1 MLKNKKSFQITKK
14 RTSKRVENNSSNKLK
29 LETNQIILS
38 GRHSILSALKNKN
51 RKLYYL
57 LLTEESSL
65 FWKEQIKVLN
75 LSLVIKIRTK
85 DELDLM
91 NNYQPH
97 QNSILVTEPLDRISL
112 DEYLFTSKQSS
123 DLPQRIIIL
132 DQVTDPQNVG
142 AIIRS
147 AYAFNMDG
155 VALSQSNSPS
165 ETSSMAKASSGAI
178 EKIKIIQLSNMSRE
192 IKKLQA
198 ANFSGIVGSKVT
210 QEWDPSLDN
219 AANQKFVSDFK
230 AKYGTYPSFYAAQ
243 SYDTI
248 RMIAAA
254 VEKVDGDMSDMDGIR
269 AALKSADYDSVRGS
283 YSYGSNNFPV
293 QNFYLREV
301 VVDGDG
307 NWTTKVVDT
316 VLTNHVDPHAS
327 DCKMK

>member
-1 MLKNKKSFQITKK
+1 MLKNKKSFHLTKK
-14 RTSKRVENNSSNKLK
+14 RKPKRVENYSSNRLK

-38 GRHSILSALKNKN
+38 GKHSILSALKNKN

-112 DEYLFTSKQSS
+112 DEYLFTSKQSF

-198 ANFSGIVGSKVT
+198 ANFNVYGLAFGGNKTISELHHENGNVAIIVGSEGKGLRRLT
-210 QEWDPSLDN
+210 
-219 AANQKFVSDFK
+219 K
-230 AKYGTYPSFYAAQ
+230 
-243 SYDTI
+243 
-248 RMIAAA
+248 
-254 VEKVDGDMSDMDGIR
+254 EKVDQLLEIPINKECESLNVAN
-269 AALKSADYDSVRGS
+269 AASIAMFELQK
-283 YSYGSNNFPV
+283 NFI
-293 QNFYLREV
+293 
-301 VVDGDG
+301 
-307 NWTTKVVDT
+307 KI
-316 VLTNHVDPHAS
+316 
-327 DCKMK
+327 

>member
-1 MLKNKKSFQITKK
+1 MLKNKKSFHITKK
-14 RTSKRVENNSSNKLK
+14 RKPKRVENNSSNRFK

-38 GRHSILSALKNKN
+38 GKHSILSALKNKN

-112 DEYLFTSKQSS
+112 DEYLFTSKQSF

-198 ANFSGIVGSKVT
+198 ANFNVYGLAFGGNKTISELHSENGNVAIIVGSEGKGLRRLT
-210 QEWDPSLDN
+210 
-219 AANQKFVSDFK
+219 K
-230 AKYGTYPSFYAAQ
+230 
-243 SYDTI
+243 
-248 RMIAAA
+248 
-254 VEKVDGDMSDMDGIR
+254 EKVDQLLEIPINKECESLNVAN
-269 AALKSADYDSVRGS
+269 AASIAMFELQK
-283 YSYGSNNFPV
+283 NFI
-293 QNFYLREV
+293 
-301 VVDGDG
+301 
-307 NWTTKVVDT
+307 KI
-316 VLTNHVDPHAS
+316 
-327 DCKMK
+327 

>member
-14 RTSKRVENNSSNKLK
+14 RKPKRVENNSSNKLK

-38 GRHSILSALKNKN
+38 GKHSILSALKNKK

-123 DLPQRIIIL
+123 HLPQRIIIL

-198 ANFSGIVGSKVT
+198 ANFNVYGLAFGGNKTISELHSENGNVAIIVGSEGKGLRRLT
-210 QEWDPSLDN
+210 
-219 AANQKFVSDFK
+219 K
-230 AKYGTYPSFYAAQ
+230 
-243 SYDTI
+243 
-248 RMIAAA
+248 
-254 VEKVDGDMSDMDGIR
+254 EKVDQLLEIPINKECESLNVAN
-269 AALKSADYDSVRGS
+269 AASIAMFELQK
-283 YSYGSNNFPV
+283 NFI
-293 QNFYLREV
+293 
-301 VVDGDG
+301 
-307 NWTTKVVDT
+307 KI
-316 VLTNHVDPHAS
+316 
-327 DCKMK
+327 

>member
-14 RTSKRVENNSSNKLK
+14 RKPKRVENNSSNKLK

-112 DEYLFTSKQSS
+112 DEYLFTSKQSF

-198 ANFSGIVGSKVT
+198 ANFNVYGLAFGGNKTISELHHENGNVAIIVGSEGKGLRRLT
-210 QEWDPSLDN
+210 
-219 AANQKFVSDFK
+219 K
-230 AKYGTYPSFYAAQ
+230 
-243 SYDTI
+243 
-248 RMIAAA
+248 
-254 VEKVDGDMSDMDGIR
+254 EKVDQLLEIPINKECESLNVAN
-269 AALKSADYDSVRGS
+269 AASIAMFELQK
-283 YSYGSNNFPV
+283 NFI
-293 QNFYLREV
+293 
-301 VVDGDG
+301 
-307 NWTTKVVDT
+307 KI
-316 VLTNHVDPHAS
+316 
-327 DCKMK
+327 

>member
-1 MLKNKKSFQITKK
+1 MVSLYTQALPNRKALFKCQWKFIFNLITKLVQMLKNKKSFQITKK
-14 RTSKRVENNSSNKLK
+14 RKPKRVENNSSNKLK

-38 GRHSILSALKNKN
+38 GRHSILSALNNKN

-57 LLTEESSL
+57 LLTKESSL

-85 DELDLM
+85 DELDLI

-112 DEYLFTSKQSS
+112 DEYLFTSKLSS

-198 ANFSGIVGSKVT
+198 ANFNVYGLAFGGNKTISELHTENGNVAIIVGSEGKGLRRLT
-210 QEWDPSLDN
+210 
-219 AANQKFVSDFK
+219 K
-230 AKYGTYPSFYAAQ
+230 
-243 SYDTI
+243 
-248 RMIAAA
+248 
-254 VEKVDGDMSDMDGIR
+254 EKVDQLLEIPINKECESLNVAN
-269 AALKSADYDSVRGS
+269 AASIAMFELQK
-283 YSYGSNNFPV
+283 NFI
-293 QNFYLREV
+293 
-301 VVDGDG
+301 
-307 NWTTKVVDT
+307 KI
-316 VLTNHVDPHAS
+316 
-327 DCKMK
+327 

>member
-14 RTSKRVENNSSNKLK
+14 RKPKRVENNSSNKLK
-29 LETNQIILS
+29 LKTNQIILS

-57 LLTEESSL
+57 LLTEESSP

-75 LSLVIKIRTK
+75 LKLVIKIRTK
-85 DELDLM
+85 DELDLIT
-91 NNYQPH
+91 NYQPH

-112 DEYLFTSKQSS
+112 DEYLFASKLSS

-198 ANFSGIVGSKVT
+198 ANFNVYGLAFGGNKTISELHSENGNVAIIVGSEGKGLRRLT
-210 QEWDPSLDN
+210 
-219 AANQKFVSDFK
+219 K
-230 AKYGTYPSFYAAQ
+230 
-243 SYDTI
+243 
-248 RMIAAA
+248 
-254 VEKVDGDMSDMDGIR
+254 EKVDQLLEIPINKECESLNVAN
-269 AALKSADYDSVRGS
+269 AASIAMFELQK
-283 YSYGSNNFPV
+283 NFI
-293 QNFYLREV
+293 
-301 VVDGDG
+301 
-307 NWTTKVVDT
+307 KI
-316 VLTNHVDPHAS
+316 
-327 DCKMK
+327 

>member
-1 MLKNKKSFQITKK
+1 M
-14 RTSKRVENNSSNKLK
+14 K

-38 GRHSILSALKNKN
+38 GRHSILSALNNKN

-57 LLTEESSL
+57 LLTKESSL

-75 LSLVIKIRTK
+75 LSLVIKIKTK

-97 QNSILVTEPLDRISL
+97 QNSILVTEPLNRISL
-112 DEYLFTSKQSS
+112 DEYLLTSKQNS

-155 VALSQSNSPS
+155 VALSQSNSPT

-198 ANFSGIVGSKVT
+198 ANFNVYGLAFGGNKTISELHSENGNVAIIVGSEGKGLRRLT
-210 QEWDPSLDN
+210 
-219 AANQKFVSDFK
+219 K
-230 AKYGTYPSFYAAQ
+230 
-243 SYDTI
+243 
-248 RMIAAA
+248 
-254 VEKVDGDMSDMDGIR
+254 EKVDQLLEIPINKECESLNVAN
-269 AALKSADYDSVRGS
+269 AASIAMFELQKI
-283 YSYGSNNFPV
+283 
-293 QNFYLREV
+293 L
-301 VVDGDG
+301 
-307 NWTTKVVDT
+307 
-316 VLTNHVDPHAS
+316 
-327 DCKMK
+327 

>member
-1 MLKNKKSFQITKK
+1 MLKNKKSFHITKK
-14 RTSKRVENNSSNKLK
+14 RKPKRVENNSCNRFK
-29 LETNQIILS
+29 LENNQIILS
-38 GRHSILSALKNKN
+38 GKHSILSALKNKN

-112 DEYLFTSKQSS
+112 DEYLFTSKQSF

-198 ANFSGIVGSKVT
+198 ANFNVYGLAFGGNKTISELHHENGNVAIIVGSEGKGLRRLT
-210 QEWDPSLDN
+210 
-219 AANQKFVSDFK
+219 K
-230 AKYGTYPSFYAAQ
+230 
-243 SYDTI
+243 
-248 RMIAAA
+248 
-254 VEKVDGDMSDMDGIR
+254 EKVDQLLEIPINKECESLNVAN
-269 AALKSADYDSVRGS
+269 AASIAMFELQK
-283 YSYGSNNFPV
+283 NFI
-293 QNFYLREV
+293 
-301 VVDGDG
+301 
-307 NWTTKVVDT
+307 KI
-316 VLTNHVDPHAS
+316 
-327 DCKMK
+327 

>member
-1 MLKNKKSFQITKK
+1 MLKNKKSFHITKK
-14 RTSKRVENNSSNKLK
+14 RKPKRVENNSSNRLK

-38 GRHSILSALKNKN
+38 GKHSILSALKNKK

-97 QNSILVTEPLDRISL
+97 QNSILVTEPLHRISL

-192 IKKLQA
+192 IKKLQS
-198 ANFSGIVGSKVT
+198 ANFNVYGLAFGGNKTISELHHENGNVAIIVGSEGKGLRRLT
-210 QEWDPSLDN
+210 
-219 AANQKFVSDFK
+219 K
-230 AKYGTYPSFYAAQ
+230 
-243 SYDTI
+243 
-248 RMIAAA
+248 
-254 VEKVDGDMSDMDGIR
+254 EKVDQLLEIPINKECESLNVAN
-269 AALKSADYDSVRGS
+269 AASIAMFELQK
-283 YSYGSNNFPV
+283 NFI
-293 QNFYLREV
+293 
-301 VVDGDG
+301 
-307 NWTTKVVDT
+307 KI
-316 VLTNHVDPHAS
+316 
-327 DCKMK
+327 

>member
-14 RTSKRVENNSSNKLK
+14 RKPKRVENNSSNKLK

-57 LLTEESSL
+57 LITKESSL

-112 DEYLFTSKQSS
+112 DEYLFTSKQSF

-198 ANFSGIVGSKVT
+198 ANFNVYGLAFGGNKTISELHSENGNVAIIVGSEGKGLRRLT
-210 QEWDPSLDN
+210 
-219 AANQKFVSDFK
+219 K
-230 AKYGTYPSFYAAQ
+230 
-243 SYDTI
+243 
-248 RMIAAA
+248 
-254 VEKVDGDMSDMDGIR
+254 EKVDQLLEIPINKECESLNVAN
-269 AALKSADYDSVRGS
+269 AASIAMFELQK
-283 YSYGSNNFPV
+283 NFI
-293 QNFYLREV
+293 
-301 VVDGDG
+301 
-307 NWTTKVVDT
+307 KI
-316 VLTNHVDPHAS
+316 
-327 DCKMK
+327 

>member
-1 MLKNKKSFQITKK
+1 MQKNKKSFQMTKK
-14 RTSKRVENNSSNKLK
+14 RMPKRIENNSYNKLK

-38 GRHSILSALKNKN
+38 GRHSVLSALNNKN

-57 LLTEESSL
+57 LLTKESSL

-75 LSLVIKIRTK
+75 LSLVIKIKTK

-112 DEYLFTSKQSS
+112 DEYLFTSNQSC

-198 ANFSGIVGSKVT
+198 ANFNVYGLAFGGNKTISELQSENGNVAIIVGSEGKGLRRLT
-210 QEWDPSLDN
+210 
-219 AANQKFVSDFK
+219 K
-230 AKYGTYPSFYAAQ
+230 
-243 SYDTI
+243 
-248 RMIAAA
+248 
-254 VEKVDGDMSDMDGIR
+254 EKVDQLLEIPINKECESLNVAN
-269 AALKSADYDSVRGS
+269 AASIAMFELQK
-283 YSYGSNNFPV
+283 NFI
-293 QNFYLREV
+293 
-301 VVDGDG
+301 
-307 NWTTKVVDT
+307 KI
-316 VLTNHVDPHAS
+316 
-327 DCKMK
+327 

>member
-14 RTSKRVENNSSNKLK
+14 RKPKRVENNSSNKLK

-38 GRHSILSALKNKN
+38 GRHSILSALNNKN

-57 LLTEESSL
+57 LLTKESSL

-112 DEYLFTSKQSS
+112 DEYLFTLKQSP

-192 IKKLQA
+192 IKKLQS
-198 ANFSGIVGSKVT
+198 ANFNVYGLAFGGSKNISELHSETGNV
-210 QEWDPSLDN
+210 
-219 AANQKFVSDFK
+219 A
-230 AKYGTYPSFYAAQ
+230 
-243 SYDTI
+243 I
-248 RMIAAA
+248 IAGSEGKGLRRLTK
-254 VEKVDGDMSDMDGIR
+254 EKVDQLLEIPINKECESLNVAN
-269 AALKSADYDSVRGS
+269 AASIAMFELQK
-283 YSYGSNNFPV
+283 NFI
-293 QNFYLREV
+293 
-301 VVDGDG
+301 
-307 NWTTKVVDT
+307 KI
-316 VLTNHVDPHAS
+316 
-327 DCKMK
+327 

>member
-14 RTSKRVENNSSNKLK
+14 RKPKRVENNSSNKLK
-29 LETNQIILS
+29 LEANQIILS
-38 GRHSILSALKNKN
+38 GRHSILSALNNKN

-57 LLTEESSL
+57 LLTKESSL

-97 QNSILVTEPLDRISL
+97 QNSILVTEPLHRISL

-198 ANFSGIVGSKVT
+198 ANFNVYGLAFGGNKTISELHHENGNVAIIVGSEGKGLRRLT
-210 QEWDPSLDN
+210 
-219 AANQKFVSDFK
+219 K
-230 AKYGTYPSFYAAQ
+230 
-243 SYDTI
+243 
-248 RMIAAA
+248 
-254 VEKVDGDMSDMDGIR
+254 EKVDQLLEIPINKECESLNVAN
-269 AALKSADYDSVRGS
+269 AASIAMFELQK
-283 YSYGSNNFPV
+283 NFI
-293 QNFYLREV
+293 
-301 VVDGDG
+301 
-307 NWTTKVVDT
+307 KI
-316 VLTNHVDPHAS
+316 
-327 DCKMK
+327 